1 MSTPPAPGGNRFYPP
16 PPPPPGTP
24 QRPKR
29 NFGAMVLSALFGAA
43 VMLVV
48 VILVMVNFGS
58 GNGGEDTAAPAPDTA
73 AGAEAPAEEE
83 TGEDTAPGGSAETA
97 TEETEAPEEAE
108 VLFGPEELVIDLSG
122 GGQNI
127 DLDSDPPLVTSSS
140 IGGADLSVRSGSRS
154 PSLSSGGYK
163 PYLAPLPE
171 GGEQPG
177 PEECLD
183 NVSTNGTL
191 DGDFKRG
198 ARFCV
203 QTDEGLPAYFEVTS
217 APKGKGENTIELTV
231 WESPS

>member
-1 MSTPPAPGGNRFYPP
+1 
-16 PPPPPGTP
+16 
-24 QRPKR
+24 
-29 NFGAMVLSALFGAA
+29 MVLSALFGAA

-83 TGEDTAPGGSAETA
+83 T
-97 TEETEAPEEAE
+97 EAPEEAE

-127 DLDSDPPLVTSSS
+127 DLDSEPPLVTSSSS

-177 PEECLD
+177 PEE
-183 NVSTNGTL
+183 
-191 DGDFKRG
+191 
-198 ARFCV
+198 
-203 QTDEGLPAYFEVTS
+203 
-217 APKGKGENTIELTV
+217 
-231 WESPS
+231 

>member
-1 MSTPPAPGGNRFYPP
+1 
-16 PPPPPGTP
+16 
-24 QRPKR
+24 
-29 NFGAMVLSALFGAA
+29 MVLSALFGAA

-127 DLDSDPPLVTSSS
+127 DLDSEPPLVTSSS

-154 PSLSSGGYK
+154 PSLSSGGTS
-163 PYLAPLPE
+163 PTSPRSPRAASSPAPR
-171 GGEQPG
+171 
-177 PEECLD
+177 
-183 NVSTNGTL
+183 NAWT
-191 DGDFKRG
+191 
-198 ARFCV
+198 
-203 QTDEGLPAYFEVTS
+203 TS
-217 APKGKGENTIELTV
+217 RPTAP
-231 WESPS
+231 S